1 VDGLFKEVQG
11 TRGNWNEGLI
21 SRWLDFYE
29 GRVDPIFRQGDVES
43 SGIEAKAYLT
53 MHMMGVVSEVVAT
66 IDAEL
71 WRNGLMPRFVF
82 AVGEP
87 PTENLDGDDLN
98 LATEQVAAAG
108 DPMPKQWAAEFN
120 VIRERLSNR
129 PAVPAPMQAS
139 DEVNARWR
147 EFTAATKRM
156 VQGHKHEARLKPT
169 RIRFVNTVMKCM
181 ALVALSEGETQMTMR
196 HLLIALEQAEEWWT
210 NALFMVNA
218 TDETP
223 FIRNVNEVERLIA
236 SKPERRARLSALNR
250 ESRHDAQTMKRLVDQ
265 LAAEDRVLKWTTQET
280 DGSQTDYI
288 QVKEIAA

>member
-1 VDGLFKEVQG
+1 
-11 TRGNWNEGLI
+11 
-21 SRWLDFYE
+21 
-29 GRVDPIFRQGDVES
+29 
-43 SGIEAKAYLT
+43 
-53 MHMMGVVSEVVAT
+53 
-66 IDAEL
+66 
-71 WRNGLMPRFVF
+71 
-82 AVGEP
+82 
-87 PTENLDGDDLN
+87 
-98 LATEQVAAAG
+98 
-108 DPMPKQWAAEFN
+108 
-120 VIRERLSNR
+120 
-129 PAVPAPMQAS
+129 
-139 DEVNARWR
+139 
-147 EFTAATKRM
+147 M

-280 DGSQTDYI
+280 DGSQTDYV